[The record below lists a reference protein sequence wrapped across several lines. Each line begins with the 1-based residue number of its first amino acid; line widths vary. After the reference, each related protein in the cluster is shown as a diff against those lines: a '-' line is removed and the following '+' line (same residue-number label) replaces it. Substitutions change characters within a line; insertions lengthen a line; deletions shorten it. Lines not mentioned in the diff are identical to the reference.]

1 MEIKKVLVVGCGQM
15 GHGIAQVC
23 ATGGAQV
30 YMYDASREAA
40 ERGLGKIKASLAR
53 AVQKG
58 ALEGAKASAIEGRL
72 SIVNSYEEAAGV
84 DMCIEAAIENI
95 DVKRKIATDLD
106 AIMGENVI
114 LATTTSALPITDVTN
129 KTKHPERTIGTH
141 FHHPPVV
148 MRLVEIVAGFYTKP
162 EVSKA
167 VISFLAG
174 AGKVPVPCKDFPGFV
189 SSRVGIQ
196 MINEGIHT
204 LYEGVSS
211 KEDID
216 AACEHGF
223 NWPMG
228 PLRLADLIGLETILM
243 ILDDL
248 TFKMGP
254 RFMPSPLLR
263 QMVAAGRLGQ
273 KVGKGFYDYSGKR

>member
-58 ALEGAKASAIEGRL
+58 ALEGAKAGAIEGRL

>member
-1 MEIKKVLVVGCGQM
+1 MNIKKVLVVGCGQM

-30 YMYDASREAA
+30 FMYDVSKANA
-40 ERGLGKIKASLAR
+40 ERGLAKIKDSLTR
-53 AVQKG
+53 SVEKG
-58 ALEGAKASAIEGRL
+58 KLDAAKAKAIGDRL
-72 SIVNSYEEAAGV
+72 SLVDSYEAAQGV
-84 DMCIEAAIENI
+84 DLCIEAAIENI

-106 AIMGENVI
+106 AIMAPNVI
-114 LATTTSALPITDVTN
+114 LATTTSALPITEVTN

-148 MRLVEIVAGFYTKP
+148 MRLVEIVNGYYTKP
-162 EVSKA
+162 EVTKA
-167 VISFLAG
+167 VIEFLAG
-174 AGKVPVPCKDFPGFV
+174 AGKVPVPCKDYPGFV
-189 SSRVGIQ
+189 SSRIGIQ

-211 KEDID
+211 PENID

-228 PLRLADLIGLETILM
+228 PLRLADLIGLETILV

-248 TFKMGP
+248 AAKMGP
-254 RFMPSPLLR
+254 RFLPSPLLR

-273 KVGKGFYDYSGKR
+273 KAGKGFYEYASKR

>member
-30 YMYDASREAA
+30 FMYDASREAA

-58 ALEGAKASAIEGRL
+58 TLDGAKAGAIEGRL
-72 SIVNSYEEAAGV
+72 SLVNSYEEAAGV

-129 KTKHPERTIGTH
+129 KTKFPERTIGTH

-148 MRLVEIVAGFYTKP
+148 MRLVEIVAGYYTKP

-189 SSRVGIQ
+189 SSRIGIQ

-204 LYEGVSS
+204 FYEGVSS

>member
-1 MEIKKVLVVGCGQM
+1 MEINKVLVVGCGQM

-30 YMYDASREAA
+30 YMYDVSRPAA
-40 ERGLGKIKASLAR
+40 ERGLAKIKESLAR
-53 AVQKG
+53 SVQKG
-58 ALEGAKASAIEGRL
+58 KLEAAKAADIEARL
-72 SIVNSYEEAAGV
+72 ALVDSYDAAAGV
-84 DMCIEAAIENI
+84 DMCVEAAIENI
-95 DVKRKIATDLD
+95 DVKRKIATELD

-114 LATTTSALPITDVTN
+114 LATTTSALPITEVTN

-148 MRLVEIVAGFYTKP
+148 MRLVEIVNGYYTSP
-162 EVSKA
+162 EVTET
-167 VISFLAG
+167 VIKFLAK
-174 AGKVPVPCKDFPGFV
+174 AGKVPVPCKDYPGFV

-196 MINEGIHT
+196 MINEGIHA
-204 LYEGVSS
+204 LYEGVS
-211 KEDID
+211 KPEDID

-243 ILDDL
+243 ILEDM
-248 TFKMGP
+248 TAKMGS

-273 KVGKGFYDYSGKR
+273 KVGKGFYTYAEKR